1 MTEQELR
8 KLRRGDLLDLLLD
21 LTKEN
26 EILRAQLDQTRKQ
39 LANRTIAIE
48 KSGSIAEASLRLNGV
63 FEAAQAACE
72 QYTLNLRQRTE
83 NLEQK
88 CREVEKQNL
97 EKEQATQE
105 KCDQMLRETEIEAK
119 IRMDQIQE
127 LADACMNKAK
137 EEAFALQMQAQ
148 KDADAIRKEAE
159 AIRKEA
165 EDYKAQVDSAVK
177 GIADSYSWLNKVIS

>member
-88 CREVEKQNL
+88 CREIEKQNL
-97 EKEQATQE
+97 EKEQLLEHSKPPSFMAS
-105 KCDQMLRETEIEAK
+105 R
-119 IRMDQIQE
+119 
-127 LADACMNKAK
+127 
-137 EEAFALQMQAQ
+137 
-148 KDADAIRKEAE
+148 
-159 AIRKEA
+159 
-165 EDYKAQVDSAVK
+165 S
-177 GIADSYSWLNKVIS
+177 